1 MTTTCNAT
9 IQSYLDAVSDA
20 SGSCK
25 INDPKTFCATDSCST
40 ITAAGKL
47 VAAQGCDND
56 NASAAA
62 IKYSFPNMC
71 DSSDC
76 RALVSKFTKALTDC
90 TYNPQA
96 NPDTMPTYA
105 VCAPCRTL
113 TDASFQSSLGSTC
126 GYQLNAFPAVLS
138 DTNISLSITICSRV
152 SPTDTSSST
161 RGSGSTNTIVF
172 VLVGLLAAVLFILG
186 ARFLK
191 RMGERARMRSKFEE
205 NLESTQNTGEQ
216 VGSVYVGVHSRLATD
231 SAALFMDEALM
242 PFRIP
247 QSDIHNVSFLG
258 KGERSVIFRATFG
271 QDMDVAMKQLLPSK
285 ARDAKEFQAFVKEI
299 RFAIQLD
306 HPKIVKLIG
315 ITWST
320 AADVAVLSE
329 FMPRGDLTS
338 CLKKDLKKSHRQLD
352 WDAAFSK
359 SGCSKTR
366 IAVDIVDAL
375 VYLHSFQPT
384 TLHRNISSECVLVND
399 AWDAKLHNFGIGRV
413 SKLETMLTSGMVP
426 WIAPE
431 VLTGGQYTEK
441 ADIYAMGVLLA
452 ELDTH
457 QDPYFKLLSD
467 KSKDISLA
475 HIALQV
481 AQGSLQ
487 PEFTNDIPINIL
499 ELAMECL
506 AFDPKGRPPA
516 MALSYKLHTILKNQD

>member
-9 IQSYLDAVSDA
+9 IESYLNAVSDA

-25 INDPKTFCATDSCST
+25 INDPKTFCSTTSCST

-47 VAAQGCDND
+47 VAAQGCGKD
-56 NASAAA
+56 NATAAS

-76 RALVSKFTKALTDC
+76 QALVSKFTKALTDC

-96 NPDTMPTYA
+96 NPDAMPTYA

-126 GYQLNAFPAVLS
+126 GYAVNAFPAVLS
-138 DTNISLSITICSRV
+138 DTNVSVSITICSRV
-152 SPTDTSSST
+152 SPTETSSTSSST
-161 RGSGSTNTIVF
+161 STIVF

-191 RMGERARMRSKFEE
+191 RMGERAKMTSKFEE
-205 NLESTQNTGEQ
+205 GLEATQHTG
-216 VGSVYVGVHSRLATD
+216 SIYVGVHSRLAMD
-231 SAALFMDEALM
+231 SALFMDDALM

-247 QSDIHNVSFLG
+247 QSDIHNISFLD
-258 KGERSVIFRATFG
+258 KGERSAIFRATFG

-285 ARDAKEFQAFVKEI
+285 AKDAKAVQAFVQEI

-315 ITWST
+315 VTWST
-320 AADVAVLSE
+320 TADVAVLSE

-384 TLHRNISSECVLVND
+384 TLHRNVSSRCILLND

-413 SKLETMLTSGMVP
+413 SKLETMPTSGMVP

-441 ADIYAMGVLLA
+441 ADIYALGVLLA

-467 KSKDISLA
+467 KSKDISMA
-475 HIALQV
+475 HVALQV
-481 AQGSLQ
+481 AQGTLQ
-487 PEFTNDIPINIL
+487 PEFTNDIPIDIL

-506 AFDPKGRPPA
+506 AFDPKDRPAA